1 MDLPALTELLHQ
13 YPMGL
18 LMAGI
23 VAGVWTL
30 KTKIVPRTPWARWH
44 YWGAVWPTM
53 ALVVGQVGAYL
64 GMTPGETWGQRA
76 AWGAVATAGAL
87 WWADT
92 RRALGRGKER
102 ATRG

>member
-1 MDLPALTELLHQ
+1 MDLPALTTLIEQ

-23 VAGVWTL
+23 VAGIWVL
-30 KTKIVPRTPWARWH
+30 KTKIIPRTPMASWA
-44 YWGAVWPTM
+44 YWGAVWPTL
-53 ALVVGQVGAYL
+53 ALLAGQVGAYM
-64 GMTPGETWGQRA
+64 GMVPGDTPSQRA

-92 RRALGRGKER
+92 RRSIRKGRSKTE
-102 ATRG
+102 